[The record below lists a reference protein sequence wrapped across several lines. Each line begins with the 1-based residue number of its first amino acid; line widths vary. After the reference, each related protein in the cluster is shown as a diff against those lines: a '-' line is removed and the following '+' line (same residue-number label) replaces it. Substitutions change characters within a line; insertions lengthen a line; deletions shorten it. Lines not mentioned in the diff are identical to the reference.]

1 MSWYS
6 HYKPKPLNKLSSSKE
21 GWPKK
26 AARPAVTKSMQPF
39 SRDCPLGLGPMKGR
53 KGSGI
58 CNRRRELLSQYSC
71 VYPTSTNCSREP
83 EFISWISTRENN
95 CS

>member
-6 HYKPKPLNKLSSSKE
+6 HYKPKPLNKMSSSKE

-39 SRDCPLGLGPMKGR
+39 SLGLSPRSGTYEGQKGIR
-53 KGSGI
+53 DLQQEKGVAQP
-58 CNRRRELLSQYSC
+58 LFLC
-71 VYPTSTNCSREP
+71 VPNLNQLQQRT
-83 EFISWISTRENN
+83 
-95 CS
+95 